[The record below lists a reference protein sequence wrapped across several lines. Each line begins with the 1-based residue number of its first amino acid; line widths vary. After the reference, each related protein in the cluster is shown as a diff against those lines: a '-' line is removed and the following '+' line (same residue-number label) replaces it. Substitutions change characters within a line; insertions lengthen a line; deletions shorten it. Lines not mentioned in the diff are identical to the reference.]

1 MLELSKTLSTKILE
15 SLRTEIEGER
25 ISAASH
31 RSPRTKVP
39 RIFPNKS
46 GANRQ
51 MIGTEAT
58 LTTKSEKARAPLKQK
73 I

>member
-1 MLELSKTLSTKILE
+1 M
-15 SLRTEIEGER
+15 RVN
-25 ISAASH
+25 AS
-31 RSPRTKVP
+31 PQLATALQEPKF